1 MINKSALNTVV
12 NNIAKNRKNKKS
24 KQIKIIAITK
34 GFPAASI
41 ISAQENGLFDIGE
54 SKIQE
59 TENKQTAINKKT
71 TTHFIGRLQSN
82 KVRKAIQLYN
92 VIQTVH
98 STKLAKR
105 IDSICKTINRRQ
117 EIYLQ
122 VNIGRDPNKQGFD
135 PSIIEEEAKKIN
147 NMTNLKVCGIM
158 MIPPHRKIDDIYRD
172 YHKKT
177 KALQETI
184 YQNGAT
190 DFLNISMGMSR
201 DYDIAIQE
209 GATHIRLGSIL
220 FGKRRAQC

>member
-1 MINKSALNTVV
+1 MLKRIWKVFSLSILFFSFLLPSEVEEE
-12 NNIAKNRKNKKS
+12 
-24 KQIKIIAITK
+24 III
-34 GFPAASI
+34 
-41 ISAQENGLFDIGE
+41 E
-54 SKIQE
+54 
-59 TENKQTAINKKT
+59 
-71 TTHFIGRLQSN
+71 
-82 KVRKAIQLYN
+82 
-92 VIQTVH
+92 
-98 STKLAKR
+98 AKR

-220 FGKRRAQC
+220 FGERRAQC